1 MAHGVDI
8 NAIVSKMSPSDIAK
22 NREKLLAY
30 GANLTN

>member
-8 NAIVSKMSPSDIAK
+8 NAIVSKMSPIDIAK

-30 GANLTN
+30 GAILND